1 MDRVPGEDLANKVLQ
16 ADLLNVLQLF
26 VVIFAVTVVILFV
39 VVGIIVYFNYRSL
52 LKMTETQKAMSD
64 ANTQWAAADSKKT
77 DALNRSV
84 DEQTLLRQ
92 DFATSTFSMQKSIE
106 GVGQAV
112 NDHEAKA
119 DGRVKSIIEHVTQAS
134 QGHAAAMESGFSKAV
149 NQINEA
155 TIEAVKPALEVVD
168 SLKRL
173 NDTISTRHEATMD
186 LLRKQHEEQ
195 LKFLGEQNEAHTR
208 VINQELTRAQQQ
220 LVDVITKSTEI
231 PTHDTPDQS
240 EQPAQPLSPVQPLD
254 PVSAAVPA
262 GGPAGSDTRPE
273 R

>member
-1 MDRVPGEDLANKVLQ
+1 MDRIPGEDLANSVLQ

-52 LKMTETQKAMSD
+52 LKMTETQKSMSD
-64 ANTQWAAADSKKT
+64 ANTQWAASDSKKT

-92 DFATSTFSMQKSIE
+92 DFATSTYSMQKSVE
-106 GVGQAV
+106 GVGKAV
-112 NDHEAKA
+112 EEHDAKV
-119 DGRVKSIIEHVTQAS
+119 DDRVKSIIEHVTQAS
-134 QGHAAAMESGFSKAV
+134 MGHTEAMESGLNKAV

-155 TIEAVKPALEVVD
+155 TIEAVKPALEVID

-173 NDTISTRHEATMD
+173 NDTISTRHEATME
-186 LLRKQHEEQ
+186 LLRKQHEDQ
-195 LKFLGEQNEAHTR
+195 LKFMEDQNKAHTE
-208 VINQELTRAQQQ
+208 VINNELTRAQQQ
-220 LVDVITKSTEI
+220 IVDVLNRSTEV
-231 PTHDTPDQS
+231 PTNENPI
-240 EQPAQPLSPVQPLD
+240 QPNQPLPPFMVPD
-254 PVSAAVPA
+254 PVSVLADAVPA
-262 GGPAGSDTRPE
+262 VDPSAADTRPE